1 MNRKKILLTGAAG
14 FIGANF
20 LKRICLKKDI
30 AENYSFVVLDSLTYA
45 GHFPSIEK
53 DLQENDHLSF
63 VKMDIRESEKISQ
76 LFAEESFDGV
86 LHFAAESHVDNSIKD
101 PNLFVATN
109 VMGTLNLLRAS
120 QENAKEGFRFLHVS
134 TDEVY
139 GTLGE
144 NDPAFCEET
153 PLATNSPYSASKAGS
168 DLLVRSYFHTFGLD
182 TVITRC
188 SNNYGP
194 FQFPEKLI
202 PLMIFRAQKDQE
214 LPVYGDGRNIRDWIY
229 VEDHNEGVW
238 AAFTKGKA
246 GEVYNLGGASE
257 KRNIE
262 VVKTLLEKL
271 KKPESLIAYVEDRK
285 GHDWRYAINFSKA
298 ERELGWAPTVTF
310 EAGLQKTID
319 WYIENP
325 SWIEEVE
332 KKTKFNHYK

>member
-1 MNRKKILLTGAAG
+1 
-14 FIGANF
+14 
-20 LKRICLKKDI
+20 
-30 AENYSFVVLDSLTYA
+30 DSLTYA